1 MPDVFQEVAA
11 ALGKVGLN
19 HPEPGGASRLVIEK
33 PFGRDRESARE
44 LDTALHAVFAENQIY
59 RIDHYLGKETVQN
72 VLALRFANAIFEPL
86 WSRNYIDHVQVTVA
100 ETVGVEKRGSFYEK
114 AGALRDIVQNHVMQV
129 LSLTLMEPPGTI
141 DADGIRDEKVKALRS
156 VVVPGVD
163 QVANIAVRAQY
174 DSGWV
179 EGIAVPG
186 YRQEEGVSRDS
197 QTETYVAL
205 KLTVDNWRWAGVPIY
220 IRTGKRLPKR
230 VTEVALQFKAVP
242 HLAFPKAAATG
253 PQPQRSGYAHPA
265 RRGRDAALRCEGPGA
280 GVHGA
285 RRAHGLLLR
294 GCVPRRAAGRLRTA
308 PARRHGRR
316 PHAVHTQGRGR
327 HRLGD
332 SPAPARRLG
341 QRRGA
346 ARRLCGRVLGTAP
359 GRHPHR
365 TRRTAMAN
373 AVAPPPGP
381 AVRAGPSN
389 RAGSPAR
396 AQSTT
401 APSWPRPGKNGTP
414 ALAKSSTALP
424 ELRRAAD
431 GREAATRTA
440 VLTIV
445 MVIGPKDDPV
455 ACAES
460 VRSLGAHHPCRAVVL
475 RADPDSTPVIDASAT
490 LWRASA
496 AAAEGHPTFFE
507 ELHLHVGGQAASH
520 LSSIVGPFILADLPV
535 AMWFP
540 ADLPDPTDP
549 LLRLASVLMVDTR
562 SVGPAGRDRPLL
574 PDIARA
580 RQPPACR

>member
-1 MPDVFQEVAA
+1 VTDATLPVNVLAEGMETVRRAPPGVLVVFGASGDLTHRKLLPALEHLSRRRLLPAAFSIVGVARTEMSDDGFKGLMAEAVPNAGPGWAEIIKNSAYVSGDYSHPNTFKQLKSRLKGIDEALGTGGNRTFYLATVPDVFQEVAA

-44 LDTALHAVFAENQIY
+44 LDTALHQVFAEDQIY

-179 EGIAVPG
+179 EGNAVPG
-186 YRQEEGVSRDS
+186 YRQEDGVSRDS

-253 PQPQRSGYAHPA
+253 LNPNALVMRIQPDEGVTLRFGAKVPGQAFMVRDVLMDFSYGAAFLEEPPDAYERLLLDAMVGDPTLFIRRDEVDIAWGIVQPLLDAWSNDGAPLAGYA
-265 RRGRDAALRCEGPGA
+265 
-280 GVHGA
+280 
-285 RRAHGLLLR
+285 
-294 GCVPRRAAGRLRTA
+294 
-308 PARRHGRR
+308 
-316 PHAVHTQGRGR
+316 
-327 HRLGD
+327 
-332 SPAPARRLG
+332 
-341 QRRGA
+341 
-346 ARRLCGRVLGTAP
+346 
-359 GRHPHR
+359 
-365 TRRTAMAN
+365 
-373 AVAPPPGP
+373 
-381 AVRAGPSN
+381 
-389 RAGSPAR
+389 AGS
-396 AQSTT
+396 
-401 APSWPRPGKNGTP
+401 WGPRQADT
-414 ALAKSSTALP
+414 LI
-424 ELRRAAD
+424 ERD
-431 GREAATRTA
+431 GRQWRT
-440 VLTIV
+440 
-445 MVIGPKDDPV
+445 P
-455 ACAES
+455 
-460 VRSLGAHHPCRAVVL
+460 
-475 RADPDSTPVIDASAT
+475 
-490 LWRASA
+490 
-496 AAAEGHPTFFE
+496 
-507 ELHLHVGGQAASH
+507 
-520 LSSIVGPFILADLPV
+520 
-535 AMWFP
+535 
-540 ADLPDPTDP
+540 
-549 LLRLASVLMVDTR
+549 
-562 SVGPAGRDRPLL
+562 
-574 PDIARA
+574 
-580 RQPPACR
+580 